1 MRTLLT
7 IGQAGYTVVTLL
19 FFMAISL
26 VVITGI
32 VIIVLNN
39 VLSASSFEQG
49 TSAYYAAE
57 TGAENALIRLL
68 RDPNYSGETLPI
80 DGASVAIEVGNGMVT
95 STATIDNSV
104 RKIQLNYV
112 YNNNVLT
119 VVSWKEIN

>member
-1 MRTLLT
+1 MKKKLT
-7 IGQAGYTVVTLL
+7 NTKAGYAVVSLL
-19 FFMAISL
+19 FFMTISM
-26 VVITGI
+26 
-32 VIIVLNN
+32 VIIVAIVIVVLNN
-39 VLSASSFEQG
+39 ALSISSFEQG

-80 DGASVAIEVGNGMVT
+80 DGALVTIEVGNGMVT